1 MKYFH
6 EAPLFWKME
15 GSKRNNVDW
24 TVQSWNTEHQFPW
37 TCPVRQKEYEI
48 SFVWQL
54 CFKNVVSTPP
64 TTFAL
69 SRTCMILCKSGYT
82 SHFCWDWRSD
92 RGNSGIFGDLGSSR
106 SSGDVG
112 AETFPLES
120 ASLTSSSSIL
130 WQKKTYIKQRKQS
143 VNPTMHCCKVS
154 TWMKTPAWLC
164 QLHHP
169 LLLRWRRWWKRHWT
183 CLRWQSH
190 AARDALET
198 HARVRRASAGR
209 KWCRSPAATPR
220 SSP

>member
-1 MKYFH
+1 MLFLHPRQHLLSAVPVWFCANQDTHHISAGTGGATEGILGFLETWVRPGPAGIWEQRPSLWNRLHSHPPAQYF
-6 EAPLFWKME
+6 EK
-15 GSKRNNVDW
+15 
-24 TVQSWNTEHQFPW
+24 
-37 TCPVRQKEYEI
+37 
-48 SFVWQL
+48 
-54 CFKNVVSTPP
+54 
-64 TTFAL
+64 
-69 SRTCMILCKSGYT
+69 
-82 SHFCWDWRSD
+82 
-92 RGNSGIFGDLGSSR
+92 
-106 SSGDVG
+106 
-112 AETFPLES
+112 
-120 ASLTSSSSIL
+120 
-130 WQKKTYIKQRKQS
+130 KKTYIKQRKQS